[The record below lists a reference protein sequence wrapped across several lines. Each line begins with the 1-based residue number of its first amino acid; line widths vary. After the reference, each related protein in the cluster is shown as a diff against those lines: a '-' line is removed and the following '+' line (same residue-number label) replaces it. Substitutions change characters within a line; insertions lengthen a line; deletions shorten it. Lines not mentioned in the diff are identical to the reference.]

1 MLSTQ
6 QQQAGSSDMRTQ
18 ALVLQSYSRALL
30 EARLSSH
37 LKRDVRVEIGE
48 LSLGTFGDF
57 ANHVDGPSSLC
68 AYHLGGRYRSVL
80 EINQSLSFSIV
91 DLLMGGRGHPPVETR
106 SLSALEQNLL
116 GNIFEAFAED
126 LQRAWYQLVPETWTV
141 SQEAQFTYSLD
152 GFFPQEKMII
162 AQWNVEIEELAQ
174 GAIQL
179 AVPVAGALAG
189 ARRAVQAYAEA
200 ENPLDSSLSD
210 VLPLM
215 LQVVL
220 PPTNVTVQRM
230 LSIEKGDIL
239 EFADWEVAT
248 DEEGVEVVVCVQG
261 EAKYSGRMGV
271 SGTRKAVEIEEI
283 LEDDTVAGLNAYA

>member
-1 MLSTQ
+1 MLST
-6 QQQAGSSDMRTQ
+6 QQQAGSSDIRTQ
-18 ALVLQSYSRALL
+18 SLVLQSYSRALL

-37 LKRDVRVEIGE
+37 LKRDVRVEIGV

-57 ANHVDGPSSLC
+57 SNRVDGPSSLC
-68 AYHLGGRYRSVL
+68 SYVVGGRYNGVL
-80 EINQSLSFSIV
+80 DINQSLSFSIV

-126 LQRAWYQLVPETWTV
+126 LQRAWYQLVPETWV
-141 SQEAQFTYSLD
+141 VNQEAQFTYSLD

-162 AQWNVEIEELAQ
+162 AGWNVEIEELAQ
-174 GAIQL
+174 GSIQL
-179 AVPVAGALAG
+179 GIPLAAAMAGAK
-189 ARRAVQAYAEA
+189 RTMQAYAKA
-200 ENPLDSSLSD
+200 ENPLDSPLSE

-215 LQVVL
+215 VQVVL
-220 PPTNVTVQRM
+220 PPTNLTVGRM
-230 LSIEKGDIL
+230 MEIERGDIL
-239 EFADWEVAT
+239 EFGDWEVAS

-271 SGTRKAVEIEEI
+271 SGTRKAVEIEGI
-283 LEDDTVAGLNAYA
+283 LEEDTVAGLNEFA

>member
-6 QQQAGSSDMRTQ
+6 PQAGSSDIRTQ

-37 LKRDVRVEIGE
+37 LKRDVRVEIGV
-48 LSLGTFGDF
+48 LSLGTFGDY
-57 ANHVDGPSSLC
+57 ANRVDGPSSLC
-68 AYHLGGRYRSVL
+68 SYIVGDRYNGVL

-116 GNIFEAFAED
+116 GNIFEAFSED
-126 LQRAWYQLVPETWTV
+126 LQRAWYQLVPETWV
-141 SQEAQFTYSLD
+141 VGQEAQFTYSLD

-174 GAIQL
+174 GSIQL
-179 AVPVAGALAG
+179 GIPLAAAMAGAK
-189 ARRAVQAYAEA
+189 RAVQAYAEA
-200 ENPLDSSLSD
+200 ENPLDSPLSD

-220 PPTNVTVQRM
+220 PPTVVTIARM
-230 LSIEKGDIL
+230 MEIEEGDVL
-239 EFADWEVAT
+239 EFGDWEVAA
-248 DEEGVEVVVCVQG
+248 DEEGVEVIVCIQG

-271 SGTRKAVEIEEI
+271 SGTRKAVEIDGI
-283 LEDDTVAGLNAYA
+283 LDEDTVVGLNDFE